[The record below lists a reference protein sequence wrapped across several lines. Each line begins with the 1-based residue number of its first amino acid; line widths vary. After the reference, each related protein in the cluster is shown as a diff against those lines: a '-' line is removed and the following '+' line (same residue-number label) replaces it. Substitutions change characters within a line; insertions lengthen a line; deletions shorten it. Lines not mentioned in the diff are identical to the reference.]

1 MQNHLLGSRWLLL
14 FLTASN
20 YAFGVVL
27 CTEKLAEKFDLFEV
41 AGTPGANDEVQSELQ
56 PFIKPERAFH

>member
-1 MQNHLLGSRWLLL
+1 MLL

-20 YAFGVVL
+20 CAFGVVL